1 MLVSSQGRVTCK
13 ANLQVMNSSISVNQ
27 LRNWRTVGWAIMLAA
42 IRWIERDEFEWILM
56 MAVIHGLF
64 ENLKNPDPS
73 LE

>member
-1 MLVSSQGRVTCK
+1 
-13 ANLQVMNSSISVNQ
+13 
-27 LRNWRTVGWAIMLAA
+27 MLAA